1 MGRGAG
7 FVHRVVTGFARAL
20 ALMGGAVLIGLVL
33 STTASIMG
41 RSLNT
46 VGHLSAL
53 SNLGGLAQLLKF
65 FGPINGDYELVEAGV
80 AIAVFAFLPL
90 CQLNRAH
97 AMVDVFTGFLGSRF
111 NAGLALI
118 WEVLLTAILFL
129 VTWRISVATLEK
141 FRYGETTFLL
151 QMPLWWSYAIC
162 TVIAGIAAFVGFYVV
177 WGRVKDLLSNNGPHD

>member
-1 MGRGAG
+1 M
-7 FVHRVVTGFARAL
+7 HRVITGVARGL
-20 ALMGGAVLIGLVL
+20 ALMGGVVLIGLVL
-33 STTASIMG
+33 TTTTSIIG

-46 VGHLSAL
+46 IGHLDAVS
-53 SNLGGLAQLLKF
+53 SLGGLAQLLRA
-65 FGPINGDYELVEAGV
+65 FGPIDGDYELVEAGV

-97 AMVDVFTGFLGSRF
+97 AMVDVFTGFLGARF

-129 VTWRISVATLEK
+129 VTWRISLAAFEK

-151 QMPLWWSYAIC
+151 QMPLWWPYAIC
-162 TVIAGIAAFVGFYVV
+162 TVIAGLAASVGLYVI
-177 WGRVKDLLSNNGPHD
+177 WGRVTDLWAHDGQQTP

>member
-1 MGRGAG
+1 M
-7 FVHRVVTGFARAL
+7 HRVVTSVARAL
-20 ALMGGAVLIGLVL
+20 ALMGGAVLVGLVL
-33 STTASIMG
+33 STTASIIG

-46 VGHLSAL
+46 VGHLNAL
-53 SNLGGLAQLLKF
+53 SNLGGLAQLLQS

-129 VTWRISVATLEK
+129 VTWRISLAAFEK

-151 QMPLWWSYAIC
+151 QMPLWWPYAIC
-162 TVIAGIAAFVGFYVV
+162 TIIAGLAASVGLYVI
-177 WGRVKDLLSNNGPHD
+177 WGRVTDFFGMTDNRAP